1 MGSIRAKA
9 DPGRAPLRVH
19 AGFAK
24 EFPGGDASA
33 AEVLL
38 NLTFTGVVAL
48 NRVDAYLAPYKL
60 VLKSFNV
67 LAVLEGDPE
76 PLTPTAIG
84 GRTLIT
90 KTSVTS
96 VLDSLERL
104 RLVKRRRHPTNRRS
118 TLVELTPK
126 GRATCREVLR
136 GLHQREARWM
146 APMPERRRQS
156 LIRLLGE
163 VRGLLNTE

>member
-1 MGSIRAKA
+1 MSSIRARG
-9 DPGRAPLRVH
+9 DPGTEPLRVH
-19 AGFAK
+19 AGFAA
-24 EFPGGDASA
+24 EFPDGDASA
-33 AEVLL
+33 SEVLL
-38 NLTFTGVVAL
+38 NITFTGVVAL
-48 NRVDAYLAPYKL
+48 NRVDELLAPYGL

-67 LAVLEGDPE
+67 LAVLDGDPE

-84 GRTLIT
+84 ERTLIA

-104 RLVKRRRHPTNRRS
+104 GLAQRRPHPTSRRS
-118 TLVELTPK
+118 ILVELTPQ
-126 GRATCREVLR
+126 GRATCAEVLHV
-136 GLHQREARWM
+136 LHRREAQWI